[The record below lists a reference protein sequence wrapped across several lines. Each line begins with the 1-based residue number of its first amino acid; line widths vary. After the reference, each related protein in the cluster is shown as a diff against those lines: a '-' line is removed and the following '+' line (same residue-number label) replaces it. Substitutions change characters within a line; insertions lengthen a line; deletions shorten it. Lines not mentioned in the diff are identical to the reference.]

1 MKHIILNTALRTYA
15 DGLDLICKKL
25 PCSYTIA
32 DAMDLAAINL
42 VTPEIAL
49 TDPDFA
55 TFAAGKL
62 EAVRWNAIYKTAAGG
77 YIICGDRKIDVI
89 HALLKVLDRY
99 EDALQEI
106 NISRFNRLFQNFD
119 DFSGA
124 FTRAADDFDLEV
136 HIIDIARSGAESFE
150 INTLYDDIPVQ
161 IRERLHKTDV
171 YPWWCSY
178 CPGLDM
184 FYASR
189 LFRGVHRESML
200 ENNRKVLLNNA
211 RLARALGL
219 APTFTTFEMR
229 LIPDRFFLHYPE
241 LRGARVDYDPYSN
254 APEYCLDPT
263 HPMVQEHFAEMLT
276 MLLQDVPDLD
286 MYEIWTNDSNAGFPW
301 SNALYMRANGPLR
314 IYMKPL
320 HEIINP
326 FLTALQEAA
335 RKCNSKTRIHLNTD
349 WSYTEDEKQALIEN
363 LPEGVSVTIGY
374 HTFTCMKAEGNTALS
389 NRIAELGQEPVQCIS
404 EGVAHAWKLYG
415 PLVGMPFPRT
425 TLKLLKEM
433 HSFGVENVTLRGGI
447 CSRAFVPDYINNEIV
462 REFKYRDIEDID
474 DFLMTH
480 ARRFA
485 ANEQE
490 AQLLWDVWQMCDEFH
505 SRYQALRDQAR
516 LSWTTSLFVS
526 PRTLF
531 RKLVR
536 PVVPN
541 VPCLTFNE
549 TRYYK
554 PFAFFSFETDPSW
567 DDMSYF
573 NFVQVDTDEQL
584 QIGYT
589 GVENSLLPVLNA
601 ILEKINAY
609 GALESDYIRDL
620 RDRIEA
626 MLCIL
631 TNERAQMKVQ
641 QLTHAYDA
649 ETDAEKKQ
657 QIRAIIRQEVA
668 EEIENTKRF
677 IRLLDTT
684 PSVLIPTTSGEE
696 TVYMYKAP
704 MSQPLK
710 RRVIVMQ
717 NHMDDEPKGVDYAL
731 YRNNSKAFLRR
742 G

>member
-1 MKHIILNTALRTYA
+1 MKKIILENALSAYT

-25 PCSYTIA
+25 PCSYTLA
-32 DAMDLAAINL
+32 DIVDGSCINL
-42 VTPEIAL
+42 VTLDTARK
-49 TDPDFA
+49 DPG
-55 TFAAGKL
+55 FAAFVEGKL
-62 EAVRWNAIYKTAAGG
+62 DAQRWHVIYKLDAGG
-77 YIICGDRKIDVI
+77 FIVCGDRKIDLI

-99 EDALQEI
+99 DEELREI
-106 NISRFNRLFQNFD
+106 NISRFNRMYQNFD

-124 FTRAADDFDLEV
+124 FARAADDFDLEV
-136 HIIDIARSGAESFE
+136 HMIDIVRSGAESFE

-161 IRERLHKTDV
+161 IRERVHKTDV

-189 LFRGVHRESML
+189 LFKGVHRESML

-211 RLARALGL
+211 RLAHALGL

-229 LIPDRFFLHYPE
+229 LIPDRFFLQYPE
-241 LRGARVDYDPYSN
+241 LRGARVDYDAYSN
-254 APEYCLDPT
+254 APEYGLDPT
-263 HPMVQEHFAEMLT
+263 HPLVQEHFAEMLT

-314 IYMKPL
+314 IYKKPL

-326 FLTALQEAA
+326 FLIALQEAV
-335 RKCNSKTRIHLNTD
+335 RKINPKTRIHLNTD
-349 WSYTEDEKQALIEN
+349 WTYTQAEKDELMEH
-363 LPEGVSVTIGY
+363 LPEGISITIGY
-374 HTFTCMKAEGNTALS
+374 NNFVRAQNGENPILKKKLQQW
-389 NRIAELGQEPVQCIS
+389 GQEPVQCIS
-404 EGVAHAWKLYG
+404 EGIAHAWKLYG
-415 PLVGMPFPRT
+415 PLVGIPFPRT
-425 TLKLLKEM
+425 TLRMLQDIRG
-433 HSFGVENVTLRGGI
+433 FGVENVTLRGGI
-447 CSRAFVPDYINNEIV
+447 CSKAFVPDYINNEVV
-462 REFKYRDIEDID
+462 REYKYRDID
-474 DFLMTH
+474 DMDSFLMAQ
-480 ARRFA
+480 ARRLTK
-485 ANEQE
+485 NEQE
-490 AQLLWDVWQMCDEFH
+490 AQLLWDIWQMCDRFH
-505 SRYQALRDQAR
+505 ASYQDLRGKAS

-531 RKLVR
+531 RKMVR

-541 VPCLTFNE
+541 VPSLTFNE

-573 NFVQVDTDEQL
+573 NFVQIDTDSQL
-584 QIGYT
+584 QTAVAGLDA
-589 GVENSLLPVLNA
+589 ELLPQLTA
-601 ILEKINAY
+601 IVDKIDTF
-609 GALESDYIRDL
+609 GALETDYIRDL
-620 RDRIEA
+620 RDRVEG

-631 TNERAQMKVQ
+631 TNERAQMLVQ
-641 QLTHAYDA
+641 YLTHAYDA
-649 ETDAEKKQ
+649 LEDGEEKLS
-657 QIRAIIRQEVA
+657 IRKTIRQEIA
-668 EEIENTKRF
+668 DEIENTKRF
-677 IRLLDTT
+677 IHLLDTS

-696 TVYMYKAP
+696 TVYMYKSP

-717 NHMDDEPKGVDYAL
+717 NHIDDEPKGVDYAL
-731 YRNNSKAFLRR
+731 YRNNTRAFMGR